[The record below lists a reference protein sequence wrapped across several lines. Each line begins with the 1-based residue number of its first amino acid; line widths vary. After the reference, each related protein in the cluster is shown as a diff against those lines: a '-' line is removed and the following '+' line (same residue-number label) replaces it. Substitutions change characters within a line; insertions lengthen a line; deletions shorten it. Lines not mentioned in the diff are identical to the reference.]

1 MRRTLSGVPG
11 PDDLAA
17 GAARPSRRGPRRLR
31 AGAVLA
37 GSVLVVGL
45 AAVPAGAAADR
56 ATCVPALALRGTA
69 GVPVDPA
76 GVPEPGERA
85 ALGPVAALLAGRDR
99 AVVGGVPAQG
109 LTGTAAQVV
118 ARLRDVPVTV
128 WSSRVVAVPAPPDGS
143 AAAPVPGRGSD
154 VRVAVRIEVRYRL
167 EGDVHDTVRDRLV
180 VATASAGCW
189 RLAADGPD
197 RATGAVP
204 DLWDLGPLR
213 VERSGRVV
221 AVASAGLD
229 DGLVRQVAGDT
240 EAAAEGV
247 DAVWGTSW
255 RRNTVLLL
263 PGTLED
269 AAALSRGDAAS
280 MAQLAAVTYGPSSAH
295 GQDGSAFG
303 DQRVLFVPGALTSL
317 TTTGRR
323 FVLAHEL
330 THEATASGARFSVPI
345 WLSECFADVVGFSA
359 IGASAADVDRYVEAD
374 LRAADLDRLPASLP
388 DVATF
393 DPALGEVAA
402 AYALSDAACLALGDG
417 HRPGRLARVYRT
429 AAGTVDPAAV
439 PPAAGAA
446 APWAGPVLEGLRGG
460 VEGGAAGSSSG
471 SSSGP
476 APSDPPTP
484 GQDPNAADAAALRA
498 ALASVGTDE
507 ARLVAAWHRR
517 VVDLVGPLPGSR

>member
-1 MRRTLSGVPG
+1 MPG
-11 PDDLAA
+11 PEDLAA

-31 AGAVLA
+31 AAAVLA

-45 AAVPAGAAADR
+45 AAVPAGAAPDR
-56 ATCVPALALRGTA
+56 VTCVPALALRGTA
-69 GVPVDPA
+69 RVPVDPA
-76 GVPEPGERA
+76 GVPQPGERA

-99 AVVGGVPAQG
+99 AVGGGVPAQG

-118 ARLRDVPVTV
+118 ARLRDVPVTA
-128 WSSRVVAVPAPPDGS
+128 WSSRVVAVAEPSVPDGS
-143 AAAPVPGRGSD
+143 AAAPGPGRGAD
-154 VRVAVRIEVRYRL
+154 VRVAVRVEVRYRL

-197 RATGAVP
+197 RATGTVP
-204 DLWDLGPLR
+204 DLWDLGPVR

-229 DGLVRQVAGDT
+229 DGLVRQVAEDT
-240 EAAAEGV
+240 EAAAAGV
-247 DAVWGTSW
+247 DAVWGTGW

-263 PGTLED
+263 PGSLED
-269 AAALSRGDAAS
+269 AAALSRGDATA

-317 TTTGRR
+317 TATGRR

-330 THEATASGARFSVPI
+330 THEATASGARYSVPI

-374 LRAADLDRLPASLP
+374 LRAAALDRLPASLP
-388 DVATF
+388 DVASF

-429 AAGTVDPAAV
+429 AAGTVDPAAAGT
-439 PPAAGAA
+439 PGPGAA
-446 APWAGPVLEGLRGG
+446 APWAAPVLAGLRRA
-460 VEGGAAGSSSG
+460 VEGAAAGP
-471 SSSGP
+471 GP
-476 APSDPPTP
+476 GPGPGEPPPP

-517 VVDLVGPLPGSR
+517 VVDLVGPLPGSP